1 MMAWLDRHANA
12 VGALSSLLT
21 AVIALAALV
30 AVKIQIDA
38 ADQIQKEQSA
48 KEIFREYLNLSIQ
61 KPNLAAPDY
70 CALRTST
77 ELPAYQAFVEYLLYA
92 GEQLIEMDADWSA
105 AIHAEL
111 AAHTTYLCS
120 PDHASDHYTP
130 EVQRLLTTFKVD
142 ACQALPTCAGPES

>member
-1 MMAWLDRHANA
+1 MMGWLDRHANA
-12 VGALSSLLT
+12 VGALSTLLT
-21 AVIALAALV
+21 AIIALGALV

-70 CALRTST
+70 CALRTSP

-105 AIHAEL
+105 AIDAEL
-111 AAHTTYLCS
+111 GAHTTYLCS
-120 PDHASDHYTP
+120 PEHETANYTA
-130 EVQRLLTTFKVD
+130 EVQRLLERFKVD
-142 ACQALPTCAGPES
+142 ACHDMPACAGT